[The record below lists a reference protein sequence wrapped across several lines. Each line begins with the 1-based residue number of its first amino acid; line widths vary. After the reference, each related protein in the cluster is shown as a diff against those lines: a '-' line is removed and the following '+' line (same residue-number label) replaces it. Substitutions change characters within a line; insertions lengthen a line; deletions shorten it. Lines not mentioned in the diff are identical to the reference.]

1 MRSIVRLAII
11 GFGLG
16 LATTGAAQQ
25 HGEAR
30 PVRGLVLE
38 PEVVERVEVRKG
50 PYDARDGNLVTAGAV
65 DFQTRDRVDGG
76 SVELRG
82 GSFGTAPA
90 TAIVSVEPVTGGVR
104 YRHVGARPADE
115 NGSVEARG
123 HDVEWNEAQFATTS
137 RLQDEASPG
146 PEPRFTPGP
155 GRALQLAVE
164 YRF

>member
-1 MRSIVRLAII
+1 VAISVD
-11 GFGLG
+11 GVPVNRVS
-16 LATTGAAQQ
+16 
-25 HGEAR
+25 HG
-30 PVRGLVLE
+30 RGQGYADLHFLI

-146 PEPRFTPGP
+146 TEPRFTPGP